1 MVKRSSYKSNSSD
14 NPDRVRKNSNMRDR
28 STINRMHMYREGKA
42 KYDRDGK
49 VIGGYLRS
57 TTKTA
62 NKEIEGPARIAPNRK
77 WFGNTRTI
85 TPEKLDTFREEMAK
99 TVNDPY
105 SVVLKT
111 KVLPMSLIT
120 DSSKVERMNL
130 LTTESF
136 QSTFGPDKRRKRVKL
151 AATDLANLVSD
162 VSKKQKLHEEKQEEK
177 PRLNDEISQ
186 AAAKDIFLTAG
197 QSKRI
202 HSELYKVLD
211 SSDVVIEVL
220 DARDPLGTRSKQI
233 EEYLKKNM
241 RHKHLVFILNKCDLV
256 PTWCTKKWVAILS
269 AEYPTLAYH
278 ASFQHCFGKAALFD
292 LLRQLALLHK
302 DKKQISVGFIGY
314 PNVGKSS
321 IINTLK
327 KKQVCKVAPIP
338 GETKVWQYITLL
350 RNIYLIDCPGIVPPT
365 NDSDAEIVIKGVV
378 RAERLADPEMV
389 IPEVLSRVKKEYLQK
404 TYNIEDWE
412 DWEDFLEKIAQKFG
426 KLLKGGDGDTK
437 QAAVM
442 LINDLQ
448 RGKIPYFVPPEEPE
462 KEGKPG
468 KPEEEEENGTI
479 TEAFVDELNKE
490 GTKLLAKEESNE
502 KEKDTKSNAKSKAK
516 GAEKGK
522 RKESEA
528 ANDSTNESSRNDRE
542 DAILLTL

>member
-1 MVKRSSYKSNSSD
+1 MVYEEVGGSSLL
-14 NPDRVRKNSNMRDR
+14 RVGMN
-28 STINRMHMYREGKA
+28 
-42 KYDRDGK
+42 
-49 VIGGYLRS
+49 
-57 TTKTA
+57 
-62 NKEIEGPARIAPNRK
+62 EIVRCR
-77 WFGNTRTI
+77 
-85 TPEKLDTFREEMAK
+85 
-99 TVNDPY
+99 
-105 SVVLKT
+105 
-111 KVLPMSLIT
+111 
-120 DSSKVERMNL
+120 
-130 LTTESF
+130 
-136 QSTFGPDKRRKRVKL
+136 
-151 AATDLANLVSD
+151 
-162 VSKKQKLHEEKQEEK
+162 
-177 PRLNDEISQ
+177 
-186 AAAKDIFLTAG
+186 
-197 QSKRI
+197 
-202 HSELYKVLD
+202 
-211 SSDVVIEVL
+211 
-220 DARDPLGTRSKQI
+220 
-233 EEYLKKNM
+233 
-241 RHKHLVFILNKCDLV
+241 
-256 PTWCTKKWVAILS
+256 
-269 AEYPTLAYH
+269 YPTLAYH

-412 DWEDFLEKIAQKFG
+412 DWEDFLAKVAQKFG

-462 KEGKPG
+462 IEKK
-468 KPEEEEENGTI
+468 EEEEANATI
-479 TEAFVDELNKE
+479 TEAFVDELNRE
-490 GTKLLAKEESNE
+490 GTKLLAAASSTE
-502 KEKDTKSNAKSKAK
+502 KESESIKKAKSK
-516 GAEKGK
+516 GK
-522 RKESEA
+522 KEEDRKSESK
-528 ANDSTNESSRNDRE
+528 DSTHSSNQTARNVQE
-542 DAILLTL
+542 DAILLSM

>member
-1 MVKRSSYKSNSSD
+1 M
-14 NPDRVRKNSNMRDR
+14 
-28 STINRMHMYREGKA
+28 
-42 KYDRDGK
+42 
-49 VIGGYLRS
+49 
-57 TTKTA
+57 
-62 NKEIEGPARIAPNRK
+62 
-77 WFGNTRTI
+77 
-85 TPEKLDTFREEMAK
+85 
-99 TVNDPY
+99 
-105 SVVLKT
+105 
-111 KVLPMSLIT
+111 
-120 DSSKVERMNL
+120 
-130 LTTESF
+130 
-136 QSTFGPDKRRKRVKL
+136 
-151 AATDLANLVSD
+151 
-162 VSKKQKLHEEKQEEK
+162 
-177 PRLNDEISQ
+177 
-186 AAAKDIFLTAG
+186 
-197 QSKRI
+197 
-202 HSELYKVLD
+202 
-211 SSDVVIEVL
+211 
-220 DARDPLGTRSKQI
+220 
-233 EEYLKKNM
+233 
-241 RHKHLVFILNKCDLV
+241 
-256 PTWCTKKWVAILS
+256 
-269 AEYPTLAYH
+269 AYH

-412 DWEDFLEKIAQKFG
+412 DWEDFLEKVAQKFG
-426 KLLKGGDGDTK
+426 KLLKGGEGDTK

-462 KEGKPG
+462 REKEE
-468 KPEEEEENGTI
+468 EEEEENGTI

-490 GTKLLAKEESNE
+490 GTKLLAKEGLNE
-502 KEKDTKSNAKSKAK
+502 KEKETKSNSNSNSKTKAKAK
-516 GAEKGK
+516 GAEEPNQ
-522 RKESEA
+522 KESEA
-528 ANDSTNESSRNDRE
+528 ANDSTNESSRNNRE

>member
-1 MVKRSSYKSNSSD
+1 MRLGSYVVYQEMGRDSFF
-14 NPDRVRKNSNMRDR
+14 RV
-28 STINRMHMYREGKA
+28 TLHPPI
-42 KYDRDGK
+42 
-49 VIGGYLRS
+49 
-57 TTKTA
+57 
-62 NKEIEGPARIAPNRK
+62 
-77 WFGNTRTI
+77 F
-85 TPEKLDTFREEMAK
+85 
-99 TVNDPY
+99 Y
-105 SVVLKT
+105 S
-111 KVLPMSLIT
+111 
-120 DSSKVERMNL
+120 
-130 LTTESF
+130 
-136 QSTFGPDKRRKRVKL
+136 
-151 AATDLANLVSD
+151 
-162 VSKKQKLHEEKQEEK
+162 
-177 PRLNDEISQ
+177 
-186 AAAKDIFLTAG
+186 
-197 QSKRI
+197 
-202 HSELYKVLD
+202 
-211 SSDVVIEVL
+211 
-220 DARDPLGTRSKQI
+220 
-233 EEYLKKNM
+233 
-241 RHKHLVFILNKCDLV
+241 
-256 PTWCTKKWVAILS
+256 LS
-269 AEYPTLAYH
+269 RYPTLAYH

-412 DWEDFLEKIAQKFG
+412 DWEDFLEKVAQKFG
-426 KLLKGGDGDTK
+426 KLLKGGEGDTK

-462 KEGKPG
+462 REKEE
-468 KPEEEEENGTI
+468 EEEEENGTI

-490 GTKLLAKEESNE
+490 GTKLLAKEGLNE
-502 KEKDTKSNAKSKAK
+502 KEKEAKSKSKTKSKAK
-516 GAEKGK
+516 GAEEPNQ
-522 RKESEA
+522 KESEA
-528 ANDSTNESSRNDRE
+528 ANDSTNESSRNNRE

>member
-1 MVKRSSYKSNSSD
+1 M
-14 NPDRVRKNSNMRDR
+14 
-28 STINRMHMYREGKA
+28 
-42 KYDRDGK
+42 
-49 VIGGYLRS
+49 
-57 TTKTA
+57 
-62 NKEIEGPARIAPNRK
+62 
-77 WFGNTRTI
+77 
-85 TPEKLDTFREEMAK
+85 
-99 TVNDPY
+99 
-105 SVVLKT
+105 
-111 KVLPMSLIT
+111 
-120 DSSKVERMNL
+120 
-130 LTTESF
+130 
-136 QSTFGPDKRRKRVKL
+136 
-151 AATDLANLVSD
+151 
-162 VSKKQKLHEEKQEEK
+162 
-177 PRLNDEISQ
+177 
-186 AAAKDIFLTAG
+186 
-197 QSKRI
+197 
-202 HSELYKVLD
+202 
-211 SSDVVIEVL
+211 
-220 DARDPLGTRSKQI
+220 
-233 EEYLKKNM
+233 
-241 RHKHLVFILNKCDLV
+241 
-256 PTWCTKKWVAILS
+256 
-269 AEYPTLAYH
+269 AYH

-412 DWEDFLEKIAQKFG
+412 DWEDFLEKVAQKFG
-426 KLLKGGDGDTK
+426 KLLKGGEGDTK

-462 KEGKPG
+462 REKER
-468 KPEEEEENGTI
+468 EEEEENGTI

-490 GTKLLAKEESNE
+490 GTKLLAKEGLNE
-502 KEKDTKSNAKSKAK
+502 KEKETKSNSNSNSKSKTKAKAKSKAK
-516 GAEKGK
+516 GAEEPNQ
-522 RKESEA
+522 KESEA
-528 ANDSTNESSRNDRE
+528 ANDSTNESSRNNRE

>member
-1 MVKRSSYKSNSSD
+1 MRLGSYVVYQEMGRDSFF
-14 NPDRVRKNSNMRDR
+14 RVAL
-28 STINRMHMYREGKA
+28 H
-42 KYDRDGK
+42 
-49 VIGGYLRS
+49 
-57 TTKTA
+57 
-62 NKEIEGPARIAPNRK
+62 PP
-77 WFGNTRTI
+77 F
-85 TPEKLDTFREEMAK
+85 F
-99 TVNDPY
+99 Y
-105 SVVLKT
+105 S
-111 KVLPMSLIT
+111 
-120 DSSKVERMNL
+120 
-130 LTTESF
+130 
-136 QSTFGPDKRRKRVKL
+136 
-151 AATDLANLVSD
+151 
-162 VSKKQKLHEEKQEEK
+162 
-177 PRLNDEISQ
+177 
-186 AAAKDIFLTAG
+186 
-197 QSKRI
+197 
-202 HSELYKVLD
+202 
-211 SSDVVIEVL
+211 
-220 DARDPLGTRSKQI
+220 
-233 EEYLKKNM
+233 
-241 RHKHLVFILNKCDLV
+241 
-256 PTWCTKKWVAILS
+256 LS
-269 AEYPTLAYH
+269 RYPTLAYH

-412 DWEDFLEKIAQKFG
+412 DWEDFLEKVAQKFG
-426 KLLKGGDGDTK
+426 KLLKGGEGDTK

-462 KEGKPG
+462 REKEE
-468 KPEEEEENGTI
+468 EEEEENGTI

-490 GTKLLAKEESNE
+490 GTKLLAKEGLNE
-502 KEKDTKSNAKSKAK
+502 KEKEAKSKSNSNSNSKMKAKAK
-516 GAEKGK
+516 GAEEPKQ
-522 RKESEA
+522 KESEA
-528 ANDSTNESSRNDRE
+528 ANDSTNESSRNNRE